1 MLETVLG
8 RKREMLALKAWDM
21 VSSISLNQEMYIMY
35 IFSFV
40 LVCWKQIDKELPHT
54 SKFEGSTSC

>member
-40 LVCWKQIDKELPHT
+40 LVC
-54 SKFEGSTSC
+54 

>member
-21 VSSISLNQEMYIMY
+21 VSSLYFLFCVGLLKTN
-35 IFSFV
+35 
-40 LVCWKQIDKELPHT
+40 
-54 SKFEGSTSC
+54 